1 MNCRFGRNFYHLGS
15 GHGAQSIASACGL
28 NYTAMPLEIHV
39 EDQYALVP
47 SDLRLCDLEAALP
60 ANLHYR
66 APLLGLT
73 VGDWVRSGGFG
84 QLNAP
89 AVRHDV
95 LGLEYRSDDAQ
106 SGQGSL
112 VRAGG
117 VVVKNVS
124 GYDLVRFIVASDPGL
139 KRETQLETLIL
150 RLRPKPEVR
159 RREVRIE
166 ASQVTAT
173 LEEIRLLGA
182 AFGFVYTTRGTW
194 WARAEW
200 WNAQPDWGE
209 PTLEPVIGLTD
220 LEIRDVLGVFPRPVQ
235 PVSALE
241 RRLLAAL

>member
-1 MNCRFGRNFYHLGS
+1 MG
-15 GHGAQSIASACGL
+15 GL
-28 NYTAMPLEIHV
+28 NYTAMPLEVHV
-39 EDQYALVP
+39 EDQYAIVP
-47 SDLRLCDLEAALP
+47 SDLRLCDLEGALP

-95 LGLEYRSDDAQ
+95 LGLEFRSDDAQ

-124 GYDLVRFIVASDPGL
+124 GYDLVRLIVASDPSL
-139 KRETQLETLIL
+139 KRETQLEMLIL

-159 RREVRIE
+159 RREARIDP
-166 ASQVTAT
+166 AQVTAT

-182 AFGFVYTTRGTW
+182 AFGFVYTTGETW

-209 PTLEPVIGLTD
+209 PTLEPVIGSSD
-220 LEIRDVLGVFPRPVQ
+220 LEIRDVLGVFPRAARVA
-235 PVSALE
+235 SALSQ
-241 RRLLAAL
+241 RILAAL

>member
-1 MNCRFGRNFYHLGS
+1 
-15 GHGAQSIASACGL
+15 
-28 NYTAMPLEIHV
+28 MPLEIHI
-39 EDQYALVP
+39 EDQYAILP
-47 SDLRLCDLEAALP
+47 SELRLCDLEAALP
-60 ANLHYR
+60 TNLHYR
-66 APLLGLT
+66 APLLGLS

-89 AVRHDV
+89 AARHDV
-95 LGLEYRSDDAQ
+95 LGLEYRSDDGQ
-106 SGQGSL
+106 SGQQSTQGSL

-124 GYDLVRFIVASDPGL
+124 GYDLVRFMVASDPSL

-159 RREVRIE
+159 RREARIDP
-166 ASQVTAT
+166 AQVTAT

-182 AFGFVYTTRGTW
+182 AFGFVYTTGDTW

-200 WNAQPDWGE
+200 WNVQPEWGE
-209 PTLEPVIGLTD
+209 PVLDPVVGLLPD
-220 LEIRDVLGVFPRPVQ
+220 LGIRDVIGVFPRPASAE
-235 PVSALE
+235 SALE

>member
-1 MNCRFGRNFYHLGS
+1 M
-15 GHGAQSIASACGL
+15 
-28 NYTAMPLEIHV
+28 AMPLEIHV
-39 EDQYALVP
+39 EDQYAIVP
-47 SDLRLCDLEAALP
+47 SDLRLCNLEAALP

-89 AVRHDV
+89 AVRQDV
-95 LGLEYRSDDAQ
+95 LGLEYRSDDGQ

-124 GYDLVRFIVASDPGL
+124 GYDLVRFMVASDPSL
-139 KRETQLETLIL
+139 KRATQLDTLIL

-159 RREVRIE
+159 RREARIDP
-166 ASQVTAT
+166 AQVTAT

-182 AFGFVYTTRGTW
+182 AFGFVYRMGEIW

-209 PTLEPVIGLTD
+209 PVLEPVRGKLSD
-220 LEIRDVLGVFPRPVQ
+220 LQIRDVIGVFPRPN
-235 PVSALE
+235 PAESALE

>member
-1 MNCRFGRNFYHLGS
+1 
-15 GHGAQSIASACGL
+15 
-28 NYTAMPLEIHV
+28 MPLEIHV
-39 EDQYALVP
+39 EDQYAVVP

-66 APLLGLT
+66 APLLGLS

-95 LGLEYRSDDAQ
+95 LGLEYRSDDGQ
-106 SGQGSL
+106 SQGSL

-139 KRETQLETLIL
+139 KREMQLETFIL

-166 ASQVTAT
+166 AAQVTAT
-173 LEEIRLLGA
+173 LEEMRLLGA
-182 AFGFVYTTRGTW
+182 AFGFVYRTEQTW

-200 WNAQPDWGE
+200 WNAQPEWGE
-209 PTLEPVIGLTD
+209 PTLEPVVGLLPD
-220 LEIRDVLGVFPRPVQ
+220 LEIRDVLGVFPRAVRA
-235 PVSALE
+235 VSALSQ
-241 RRLLAAL
+241 RILSAL

>member
-1 MNCRFGRNFYHLGS
+1 
-15 GHGAQSIASACGL
+15 
-28 NYTAMPLEIHV
+28 MPLEIHV
-39 EDQYALVP
+39 EDQYAIAP
-47 SDLRLCDLEAALP
+47 SDLRLCDLELALP

-89 AVRHDV
+89 AVRQDV
-95 LGLEYRSDDAQ
+95 LGLKYRAVE
-106 SGQGSL
+106 GQP

-124 GYDLVRFIVASDPGL
+124 GYDLVRLLIASDPSL

-159 RREVRIE
+159 RREARIA

-173 LEEIRLLGA
+173 LEELRLLGA
-182 AFGFVYTTRGTW
+182 MFGFVYRTAETW
-194 WARAEW
+194 WAR
-200 WNAQPDWGE
+200 GE
-209 PTLEPVIGLTD
+209 CGMRNPNGANRRSSRCRVNCPTSSFET
-220 LEIRDVLGVFPRPVQ
+220 
-235 PVSALE
+235 
-241 RRLLAAL
+241 

>member
-1 MNCRFGRNFYHLGS
+1 V
-15 GHGAQSIASACGL
+15 QSIAPDRGL
-28 NYTAMPLEIHV
+28 NYSPMPLEIHV
-39 EDQYALVP
+39 EDQYAMVP
-47 SDLRLCDLEAALP
+47 SDFRLCELEAALP

-66 APLLGLT
+66 APLLGLS
-73 VGDWVRSGGFG
+73 VGDWVRSAGFG
-84 QLNAP
+84 HLHAP
-89 AVRHDV
+89 AVRQDV
-95 LGLEYRSDDAQ
+95 LGLEYRSNDGP

-124 GYDLVRFIVASDPGL
+124 GYDLVRLIVASDPSL

-159 RREVRIE
+159 RREARIDP
-166 ASQVTAT
+166 AQVTAT

-182 AFGFVYTTRGTW
+182 AFGFVYRTGENW

-209 PTLEPVIGLTD
+209 PTLEPVVGLLSE
-220 LEIRDVLGVFPRPVQ
+220 LEVRDVIGVFPRALATAT
-235 PVSALE
+235 ALE

>member
-1 MNCRFGRNFYHLGS
+1 VTGFEQATAQNVNVR
-15 GHGAQSIASACGL
+15 HGVQSIVWTDRVSCTL
-28 NYTAMPLEIHV
+28 MPLEIHS

-60 ANLHYR
+60 VNLHYR

-95 LGLEYRSDDAQ
+95 LGLEYRSED
-106 SGQGSL
+106 GQL

-124 GYDLVRFIVASDPGL
+124 GYDLVRLLVASDPGL
-139 KRETQLETLIL
+139 QHQVQLETLIL
-150 RLRPKPEVR
+150 RLRPKPEIR
-159 RREVRIE
+159 RREARIA
-166 ASQVTAT
+166 ASQVTAA
-173 LEEIRLLGA
+173 LEELRLLGA
-182 AFGFVYTTRGTW
+182 MFGFVYTTGETW
-194 WARAEW
+194 WARGEW

-209 PTLEPVIGLTD
+209 PTLEPLVAALSD
-220 LEIRDVLGVFPRPVQ
+220 LGFRDVIGVFPRAARAT
-235 PVSALE
+235 SALAQ
-241 RRLLAAL
+241 RILSAL

>member
-1 MNCRFGRNFYHLGS
+1 
-15 GHGAQSIASACGL
+15 
-28 NYTAMPLEIHV
+28 MPLEIHV
-39 EDQYALVP
+39 EDQYAVVP

-66 APLLGLT
+66 APLLGLS

-84 QLNAP
+84 GLNAP
-89 AVRHDV
+89 AVRQDV
-95 LGLEYRSDDAQ
+95 LGLEYRSEDGQ
-106 SGQGSL
+106 SQGSL

-124 GYDLVRFIVASDPGL
+124 GYDLVRFMVASDPSL

-159 RREVRIE
+159 RREARID
-166 ASQVTAT
+166 AAQVTAT

-182 AFGFVYTTRGTW
+182 AYGFVYRTGENW

-200 WNAQPDWGE
+200 WNAQPEWGE
-209 PTLEPVIGLTD
+209 PTLEPVVGLLLD
-220 LEIRDVLGVFPRPVQ
+220 LEIRDLIGVFPRPIQ
-235 PVSALE
+235 TKSALE

>member
-1 MNCRFGRNFYHLGS
+1 
-15 GHGAQSIASACGL
+15 
-28 NYTAMPLEIHV
+28 MPLEIHV
-39 EDQYALVP
+39 EDQYAIAP
-47 SDLRLCDLEAALP
+47 SDLRLCDLELALP

-89 AVRHDV
+89 AVRQDV
-95 LGLEYRSDDAQ
+95 LGLEYRADD
-106 SGQGSL
+106 GQP

-124 GYDLVRFIVASDPGL
+124 GYDLVRLLIASDPSL

-159 RREVRIE
+159 RREARIA

-173 LEEIRLLGA
+173 LEELRLLGA
-182 AFGFVYTTRGTW
+182 MFGFVYRTAETW
-194 WARAEW
+194 WAR
-200 WNAQPDWGE
+200 GE
-209 PTLEPVIGLTD
+209 CGMRNPNGANRRSSRCRVNCPTSSFET
-220 LEIRDVLGVFPRPVQ
+220 
-235 PVSALE
+235 
-241 RRLLAAL
+241 